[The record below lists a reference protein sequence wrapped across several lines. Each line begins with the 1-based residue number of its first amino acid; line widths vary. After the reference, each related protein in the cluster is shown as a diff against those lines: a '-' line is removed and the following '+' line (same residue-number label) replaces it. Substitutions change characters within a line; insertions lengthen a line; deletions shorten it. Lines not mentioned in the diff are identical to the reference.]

1 MSATTPTTTTV
12 KPTTKRNYTKKPLVI
27 KKFLTKEENNG
38 LIKMTKTFHKNYLKS
53 NKEFQKQQAKDAKN
67 AAKAEKEA
75 EKEAEKQKI
84 KDAKEAAKTEKKAEK
99 ELEKQALKD
108 AKTEEK
114 EKKKAE
120 KKAEKNK
127 KTQSSGNILD
137 VIQFEAP
144 STNNS
149 KPTNLVIEARDETTQ
164 ELSEEI
170 FITTDEITGL
180 ANALAPGEV
189 KKKTRGRPKKSKLDL
204 IAPNSTSEVIN

>member
-53 NKEFQKQQAKDAKN
+53 NKEFQKQQAKDAK
-67 AAKAEKEA
+67 
-75 EKEAEKQKI
+75 
-84 KDAKEAAKTEKKAEK
+84 EAAKTEKKAEK
-99 ELEKQALKD
+99 ELEKQSLKN

-127 KTQSSGNILD
+127 KTQISGNILD